1 MFTDSAK
8 SDKISFSELVPNLI
22 IPRMSVGLPLLQG
35 RKDLK
40 ALAPQ
45 VAIVIWQLA
54 EDKPFSGLCQVK
66 GADNSGLS

>member
-1 MFTDSAK
+1 
-8 SDKISFSELVPNLI
+8 
-22 IPRMSVGLPLLQG
+22 MSLGLPLLQG

-40 ALAPQ
+40 ALVPQ